1 MFTKI
6 LVANRGEIAIRIMR
20 TLKKMG
26 IKSVAVYSEADAD
39 ALHVQYA
46 DEAYFIGQASATDS
60 YLSINNIIKAVH
72 ASKAQ
77 AVHPGYGFLSEN
89 AKFATQLEK
98 GKISLIGPSVKS
110 IKDMGDKIAAKKI
123 ASSAGVSTIPGYMGH
138 VKDANEAIKIAKKIG
153 FPVMIKAAAGGGGKG
168 IRLALNTDE
177 MADAF
182 NASLIDAQNN
192 YLDDRVFIEKFIHN
206 KPRHIE
212 IQVLADKY
220 GNVVCL
226 GERECSIQRSHQ
238 KVIEEAPSIFLDEKT
253 RKKMYKQAQ
262 LLVKKV
268 GYYSAGTIEFIV
280 DADKNFYFLEMNTR
294 LQVEHTVTELVT
306 GIDIVEQMIKIA
318 YGEKL
323 PFTQEEINIKGWA
336 IECRICSEDP
346 RRGFL
351 PSSGTIIEYHE
362 PKKSG
367 IRIDSSIVSGSEV
380 SMYYDSMI
388 AKLCTTAPTR
398 QGAIELMKDALGS
411 FVIKGISHNINF
423 LEALISH
430 EKFISGEINTNFIKE
445 QYPKGFEGA
454 ELTSYVTEIFLAAGL
469 YIFLEESKR
478 NSSLPDKLTKQ
489 PFKLTTRWI
498 VKIDGSY
505 FPLVIRPISNG
516 YHIRHLTGRI
526 DIQSNWI
533 IGTTLL
539 SCIVNGASVHVALEK
554 CNSGYKLHH
563 GGTIANVNVMSPR
576 IAELESFME
585 NFSIDEALNKEIVSP
600 LSGQIISIMCSEG
613 DEVKKG
619 KELITL
625 IAMKMQNSITAM
637 QDGIIKA
644 IYVRENQTVTSGT
657 KLLEFE

>member
-1 MFTKI
+1 MFKKI
-6 LVANRGEIAIRIMR
+6 LIANRGEIAIRIMR
-20 TLKKMG
+20 TLKRMG

-46 DEAYFIGQASATDS
+46 DEAYFIGKASATDS
-60 YLSINNIIKAVH
+60 YLSINNIMKAVI
-72 ASKAQ
+72 ASEAQ

-98 GKISLIGPSVKS
+98 EKVSLVGPSAKS
-110 IKDMGDKIAAKKI
+110 IKIMGDKIAAKKI
-123 ASSAGVSTIPGYMGH
+123 ASAAGVNTIPGYMGQ
-138 VKDANEAIKIAKKIG
+138 VKDANAAIKIAKKIG
-153 FPVMIKAAAGGGGKG
+153 FPVIIKAAAGGGGKG
-168 IRLALNTDE
+168 IRIALNKDE
-177 MADAF
+177 MVDAF

-192 YLDDRVFIEKFIHN
+192 YLDNRVFIEKFIHN

-220 GNVVCL
+220 GNAICL

-238 KVIEEAPSIFLDEKT
+238 KVIEEAPSTFLDEKT

-262 LLVKKV
+262 LLVKEV
-268 GYYSAGTIEFIV
+268 GYHSAGTIEFIV
-280 DADKNFYFLEMNTR
+280 DADKNFYLLEMNTR

-306 GIDIVEQMIKIA
+306 GIDIVEQMIRIA
-318 YGEKL
+318 YGEPL
-323 PFTQEEINIKGWA
+323 SITQDQVNIKGWA
-336 IECRICSEDP
+336 IECRICSENP

-351 PSSGTIIEYHE
+351 PSSGKIIEYQE
-362 PKKSG
+362 PKKVG
-367 IRIDSSIVSGSEV
+367 VRIDSGIVCGSEV

-398 QGAIELMKDALGS
+398 DEAIKLMKDSLGS
-411 FVIKGISHNINF
+411 FIIRGISHNISF

-430 EKFISGEINTNFIKE
+430 EKFISGDIHTNFIKE
-445 QYPKGFEGA
+445 QYPEGFEGA
-454 ELTSYVTEIFLAAGL
+454 ELTSGTTEIFLVAGL

-478 NSSLPDKLTKQ
+478 NNSLSDKLTKH
-489 PFKLTTRWI
+489 PFKLPTRWI

-505 FPLVIRPISNG
+505 FPLVIRPINNG

-526 DIQSNWI
+526 NIQANWV

-539 SCIVNGASVHVALEK
+539 SCLVNGLSAHVTIEK
-554 CNSGYKLHH
+554 CQSGYKLHH

-576 IAELESFME
+576 LAELESYME
-585 NFSIDEALNKEIVSP
+585 NFSIDESFNKEILSP
-600 LSGQIISIMCSEG
+600 LSGQVISVMCSKG

-619 KELITL
+619 QELIKL
-625 IAMKMQNSITAM
+625 IAMKMQNSVTAM

-644 IYVRENQTVTSGT
+644 IYVQENQTVTSGA
-657 KLLEFE
+657 KLLELE